1 MTICTTFISKILLNQ
16 VSLWSHLSTFQ
27 AKALLRTICNS
38 VYFPITDKWGFVKI
52 RELHI
57 PDGFISAPVSL
68 AFMVISAGFIYLA
81 LNGAKRQLDE
91 KVAPLAGLAAVFIFA
106 MQMINFPVAAGTS
119 GHLIGGAL
127 AAILIGPWAGVL
139 AITVVLIV
147 QALVFAD
154 GGLTAIGLNV
164 TIMAVI
170 ATLGAWYIFRFF
182 QLILPKNRIGILTAT
197 AIAAYVSVPL
207 SALGFTIQFALGGT
221 AAIELS
227 KVLIAMIGVHAVIG
241 IGEAIIT
248 VLTISAV
255 LSVRK
260 DLVYGALKP
269 KKQVSR

>member
-1 MTICTTFISKILLNQ
+1 
-16 VSLWSHLSTFQ
+16 
-27 AKALLRTICNS
+27 
-38 VYFPITDKWGFVKI
+38 VKI
-52 RELHI
+52 PTLHI

-68 AFMVISAGFIYLA
+68 LFLVISGFFVFLA
-81 LNGAKRQLDE
+81 LRGAKKQLDE

-139 AITVVLIV
+139 AVTVVLIV

-164 TIMAVI
+164 FIMSVL
-170 ATLGAWYIFRFF
+170 ATLGAWYLFRLFQKIF
-182 QLILPKNRIGILTAT
+182 PKNRIGFLTAT
-197 AIAAYVSVPL
+197 AIASYLSVPI
-207 SALGFTIQFALGGT
+207 SALGFTFQFALGGT
-221 AAIELS
+221 AAITLD
-227 KVLIAMIGVHAVIG
+227 KVLIAMVGVHSVIG

-260 DLVYGALKP
+260 DLVFGASKLK
-269 KKQVSR
+269 VSLVR

>member
-1 MTICTTFISKILLNQ
+1 MKIPQ
-16 VSLWSHLSTFQ
+16 
-27 AKALLRTICNS
+27 
-38 VYFPITDKWGFVKI
+38 
-52 RELHI
+52 LHI
-57 PDGFISAPVSL
+57 PDGFINAPVSVLFL
-68 AFMVISAGFIYLA
+68 AISAFFVYLA
-81 LNGAKRQLDE
+81 LRGAKNQLDE

-164 TIMAVI
+164 FIMAI
-170 ATLGAWYIFRFF
+170 LPTMAAWYIFRFF
-182 QLILPKNRIGILTAT
+182 QKIFPKNRIGFLSAT
-197 AIAAYVSVPL
+197 TIAAYLSVPI
-207 SALGFTIQFALGGT
+207 AAIGFTIQFALGGT
-221 AAIELS
+221 EAIALN
-227 KVLIAMIGVHAVIG
+227 KVLIAMVGVHSVIG

-260 DLVYGALKP
+260 DLVYGATNSK
-269 KKQVSR
+269 VSLVK

>member
-1 MTICTTFISKILLNQ
+1 MPT
-16 VSLWSHLSTFQ
+16 
-27 AKALLRTICNS
+27 
-38 VYFPITDKWGFVKI
+38 
-52 RELHI
+52 LHI

-68 AFMVISAGFIYLA
+68 LFLVISGFFVFLA
-81 LNGAKRQLDE
+81 LRGAKKQLDE

-139 AITVVLIV
+139 AVTVVLIV

-164 TIMAVI
+164 FIMSVL
-170 ATLGAWYIFRFF
+170 ATLGAWYLFRLFQKIF
-182 QLILPKNRIGILTAT
+182 PKNRIGFLTAT
-197 AIAAYVSVPL
+197 AIASYLSVPI
-207 SALGFTIQFALGGT
+207 SALGFTFQFALGGT
-221 AAIELS
+221 AAITLD
-227 KVLIAMIGVHAVIG
+227 KVLIAMVGVHSVIG

-260 DLVYGALKP
+260 DLVFGASKLK
-269 KKQVSR
+269 VSLVR

>member
-1 MTICTTFISKILLNQ
+1 MKIP
-16 VSLWSHLSTFQ
+16 T
-27 AKALLRTICNS
+27 
-38 VYFPITDKWGFVKI
+38 
-52 RELHI
+52 LHI

-68 AFMVISAGFIYLA
+68 LFLVISGFFVFLA
-81 LNGAKRQLDE
+81 LRGAKKQLDE

-139 AITVVLIV
+139 AVTVVLIV

-164 TIMAVI
+164 FIMSVL
-170 ATLGAWYIFRFF
+170 ATLGALYLFRLFQKIF
-182 QLILPKNRIGILTAT
+182 PKNRIGFLTAT
-197 AIAAYVSVPL
+197 AIASYLSVPI
-207 SALGFTIQFALGGT
+207 SALGFTFQFALGGT
-221 AAIELS
+221 AAITLD
-227 KVLIAMIGVHAVIG
+227 KVLIAMVGVHSVIG

-260 DLVYGALKP
+260 DLVFGASKLK
-269 KKQVSR
+269 VSLVR

>member
-1 MTICTTFISKILLNQ
+1 MKIP
-16 VSLWSHLSTFQ
+16 T
-27 AKALLRTICNS
+27 
-38 VYFPITDKWGFVKI
+38 
-52 RELHI
+52 LHI

-68 AFMVISAGFIYLA
+68 LFLVISGFFVFLA
-81 LNGAKRQLDE
+81 LRGAKKQLDE

-139 AITVVLIV
+139 AVTVVLIV

-164 TIMAVI
+164 FIMSVL
-170 ATLGAWYIFRFF
+170 ATLGAWYLFRFF
-182 QLILPKNRIGILTAT
+182 QKLFPKNRIGFLTAT
-197 AIAAYVSVPL
+197 AIASYLSVPI
-207 SALGFTIQFALGGT
+207 SALGFTFQFALGGT
-221 AAIELS
+221 AAITLD
-227 KVLIAMIGVHAVIG
+227 KVLIAMVGVHSVIG

-260 DLVYGALKP
+260 DLVFGASKLK
-269 KKQVSR
+269 VSLIR

>member
-1 MTICTTFISKILLNQ
+1 M
-16 VSLWSHLSTFQ
+16 
-27 AKALLRTICNS
+27 
-38 VYFPITDKWGFVKI
+38 
-52 RELHI
+52 HI
-57 PDGFISAPVSL
+57 PDGFINAQISVL
-68 AFMVISAGFIYLA
+68 ALVISAVFVYVA
-81 LNGAKRQLDE
+81 LQGAKRQLDE

-139 AITVVLIV
+139 AVTVVLIV

-164 TIMAVI
+164 LNMSVM
-170 ATLGAWYIFRFF
+170 ATLMAWIIFRLLQRMF
-182 QLILPKNRIGILTAT
+182 PKNLIGFLSAT
-197 AIAAYVSVPL
+197 AIAAYLSVPL
-207 SALGFTIQFALGGT
+207 SAIGFTIEFALGGT

-227 KVLIAMIGVHAVIG
+227 TVLGAMVGVHAVIG
-241 IGEAIIT
+241 LGEAIIT

-260 DLVYGALKP
+260 DLVFGATNSKILLGK
-269 KKQVSR
+269 